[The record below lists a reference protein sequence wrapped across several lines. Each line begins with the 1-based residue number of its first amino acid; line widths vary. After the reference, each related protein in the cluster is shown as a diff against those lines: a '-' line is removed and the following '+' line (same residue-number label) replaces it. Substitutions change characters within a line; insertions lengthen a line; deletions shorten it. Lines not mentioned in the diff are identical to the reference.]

1 MGERAETGPKC
12 MDCYHPMVKKITRFD
27 WICKTPQES
36 ILFLY
41 VCICDNLSV
50 SGNAGFTPIFLVPDF
65 WTQQKKCVQ
74 ESLMSQLCF
83 ASSSSFSRAGPG
95 NESRELDG
103 IICFLWPET
112 VSGCEI

>member
-12 MDCYHPMVKKITRFD
+12 MDCSHPMVKKITRFD

-36 ILFLY
+36 ILFVYL
-41 VCICDNLSV
+41 LMSV
-50 SGNAGFTPIFLVPDF
+50 SGNGGFTPIFLVPDF
-65 WTQQKKCVQ
+65 WTQQRKMHPRVADV
-74 ESLMSQLCF
+74 SAIF